1 MFEITPLHFAI
12 GRGWFNDQL
21 GFSLEFDL
29 LTMNLFFRKKGE
41 ARYLHGSL
49 VALYFD
55 IWKED
60 GKWNKEISGDF
71 LYLQQ
76 FFKKKNPPPSA
87 IL

>member
-12 GRGWFNDQL
+12 GKGWFSDHL

-41 ARYLHGSL
+41 ACYLHGSL
-49 VALYFD
+49 FAFYFD

-60 GKWNKEISGDF
+60 GEWNKEISGDF
-71 LYLQQ
+71 LYLYQ
-76 FFKKKNPPPSA
+76 FLKKKNPPPSV